1 MDGLVKD
8 MVQDDPTKRPT
19 IDQVVT
25 QFEAIRKVLSTSAL
39 RSRISPRDEVAVE
52 GFIRAIPHIARKIK
66 YTLQGRPAIPTH

>member
-1 MDGLVKD
+1 

-25 QFEAIRKVLSTSAL
+25 RFEAIRKALSASEL
-39 RSRISPRDEVAVE
+39 RSRVSSRDEVAVE
-52 GFIRAIPHIARKIK
+52 GFIRAIPYIARKIK